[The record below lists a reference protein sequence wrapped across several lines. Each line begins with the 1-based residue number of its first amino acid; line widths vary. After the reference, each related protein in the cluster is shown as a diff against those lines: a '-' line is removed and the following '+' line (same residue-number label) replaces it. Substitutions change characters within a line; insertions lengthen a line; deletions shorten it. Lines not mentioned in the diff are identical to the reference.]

1 MQSNKTCPLFEQY
14 LSYLIVI
21 KGRSE
26 NTILDYRTDL
36 LMFFRFIIDSRNHNT
51 HKLIG
56 IFWTAHYKHNL
67 SSLRIMEISAKKV
80 SLHSFYVV

>member
-1 MQSNKTCPLFEQY
+1 MFIFELPIIDNMLIFLIISVNTLRQGGIQMQSNKTCPLFEQY

-56 IFWTAHYKHNL
+56 IF
-67 SSLRIMEISAKKV
+67 
-80 SLHSFYVV
+80 